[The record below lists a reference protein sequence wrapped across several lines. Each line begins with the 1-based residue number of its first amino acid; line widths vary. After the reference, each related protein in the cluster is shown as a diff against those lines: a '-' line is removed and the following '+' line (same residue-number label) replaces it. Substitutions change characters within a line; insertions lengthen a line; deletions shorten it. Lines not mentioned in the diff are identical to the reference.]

1 MHWGFSDALECL
13 EGIGVTH
20 LKHQSVS
27 YTVNVS
33 GAFECF

>member
-1 MHWGFSDALECL
+1 MHWGFSDALEWL
-13 EGIGVTH
+13 EGIELTP